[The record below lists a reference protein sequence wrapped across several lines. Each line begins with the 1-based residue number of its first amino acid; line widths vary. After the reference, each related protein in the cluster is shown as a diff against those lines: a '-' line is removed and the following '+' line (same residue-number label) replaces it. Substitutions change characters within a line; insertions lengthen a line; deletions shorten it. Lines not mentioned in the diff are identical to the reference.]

1 MSCKHVVAIVLL
13 AIAACAQTGNS
24 DAPTSVRHFVAPAYP
39 VTAWLARIQGTAV
52 AEVAINADGAVDSV
66 KVISA
71 HPMFRE
77 PLETALKQ
85 WLFQTSAATTLRVT
99 TRFQL
104 DADCPLTGSQEPNKR
119 YYVQTQVSADLPANI
134 DVKTCLPIITIDTS
148 KSHHR

>member
-1 MSCKHVVAIVLL
+1 MSCKHAVVTVLL
-13 AIAACAQTGNS
+13 AIAAYAQTGNG
-24 DAPTSVRHFVAPAYP
+24 DAVSVRHFVAPTYP
-39 VTAWLARIQGTAV
+39 ATAWLSRIQGTAV
-52 AEVAINADGAVDSV
+52 AEVAIRADGAVDSV

-104 DADCPLTGSQEPNKR
+104 DADCPLTGSQEPDKR
-119 YYVQTQVSADLPANI
+119 YYIQTQASADLP
-134 DVKTCLPIITIDTS
+134 
-148 KSHHR
+148 

>member
-1 MSCKHVVAIVLL
+1 MSCKHVVVTVLL
-13 AIAACAQTGNS
+13 AIAACAQTGNGF
-24 DAPTSVRHFVAPAYP
+24 AVSVRHFVAPAYP
-39 VTAWLARIQGTAV
+39 ATAWLSRIQGTAV
-52 AEVAINADGAVDSV
+52 AEVAIKSDGVVDSV

-104 DADCPLTGSQEPNKR
+104 DADCPLTGSQEPDKR

-134 DVKTCLPIITIDTS
+134 EVKTCLPIITIDTS